1 MPAVHRLRHQGHLLE
16 VALDHTDG
24 LTRADLRLGGVAV
37 ASRTTR
43 WGDCVFDLG
52 EVAPLRDA
60 LGEAGAAARV
70 RASTGWTGR
79 GPGAVSLLLPALGGR
94 RTAVPFEPPQGT
106 RAHRRWAWERRHPRL
121 HAARHVAV
129 AAAQVIAGVVGLG
142 LLLAMLPRIPW
153 PDLPAI
159 PWPDLD
165 LPRIPWP
172 DLPAIPWPDLP
183 DVTVPAW
190 LRAVLESRRYWWPV
204 LVAIAVAVLEVRRRQ
219 RHRALE
225 DASPDAQEAEDQ
237 EPDGQEGGPRWRAP
251 STPSDTSSAG
261 SSSST
266 RP

>member
-1 MPAVHRLRHQGHLLE
+1 
-16 VALDHTDG
+16 
-24 LTRADLRLGGVAV
+24 
-37 ASRTTR
+37 
-43 WGDCVFDLG
+43 
-52 EVAPLRDA
+52 
-60 LGEAGAAARV
+60 
-70 RASTGWTGR
+70 
-79 GPGAVSLLLPALGGR
+79 VSLLLPALGGR
-94 RTAVPFEPPQGT
+94 RTAVRFEPPQGT

-159 PWPDLD
+159 PWPDL
-165 LPRIPWP
+165 
-172 DLPAIPWPDLP
+172 P

-190 LRAVLESRRYWWPV
+190 LRAVLESRKYWWPV

-251 STPSDTSSAG
+251 STPSGTSSAG